1 MIIISWVISIGY
13 MTFIILMAFA
23 DPSME
28 IVGALYL
35 ANKSTANLIIYITI
49 LTTLMVI
56 LTAFFDWRI
65 TVTNSRIQELRR
77 QIVMTFGLILVAYPV
92 SYYCIYS
99 IITIVSIIKTP

>member
-1 MIIISWVISIGY
+1 

-65 TVTNSRIQELRR
+65 TVTNSRIQELRLTDSKNFIKVFLV
-77 QIVMTFGLILVAYPV
+77 QIFR
-92 SYYCIYS
+92 
-99 IITIVSIIKTP
+99 

>member
-1 MIIISWVISIGY
+1 
-13 MTFIILMAFA
+13 MAFA

-35 ANKSTANLIIYITI
+35 VNKSTANLIIYITI

-65 TVTNSRIQELRR
+65 TVTNSRIQELRLTDSKNFIKVFLV
-77 QIVMTFGLILVAYPV
+77 QIFR
-92 SYYCIYS
+92 
-99 IITIVSIIKTP
+99 